1 MPFFRHLKFLNEDNI
16 MRKTRL
22 LKNMIMSTV
31 LFTSLPIYAA
41 EQPNFTIVPTV
52 ANSNVVS
59 VPLNGSAS
67 VTYQVT
73 NNRQETFKLTMRP
86 IFGVRQETQTAGACA
101 NPFSLESGKSC
112 LLILRLTANQLS
124 MVTRGGPVICKTTLD
139 YVNVP
144 DDSLCSQ
151 PDEKDALQVRV
162 VGNL

>member
-1 MPFFRHLKFLNEDNI
+1 MPFFQHLKFLNEDNI
-16 MRKTRL
+16 MKKTRL
-22 LKNMIMSTV
+22 SKNLIMSVV
-31 LFTSLPIYAA
+31 LFTSLPIYAD

-52 ANSNVVS
+52 ANSNMVS

-73 NNRQETFKLTMRP
+73 NNRPETLRLTMKP
-86 IFGVRQETQTAGACA
+86 IFGVRQETPSAGACA
-101 NPFSLESGKSC
+101 NPFSLASGKSC
-112 LLILRLTANQLS
+112 LLILRLTANQLN
-124 MVTRGGPVICKTTLD
+124 MVTQGGPVICKTTLD

-151 PDEKDALQVRV
+151 PDNKDALQVRV